1 MPRLKIGLFRHY
13 GIDAGMVESV
23 VAHGA
28 SLAGDRAAQVYIVR
42 TRFGK
47 LLDELFVRID
57 VYPPP
62 PVVFMQ
68 KIGIGTFSR
77 VMRPDV
83 HIKAGFGEPPPDL
96 HSTPDYDILSEL
108 SEIHASMRFTRG
120 FLDKILAKHCGAP
133 CPC

>member
-1 MPRLKIGLFRHY
+1 M
-13 GIDAGMVESV
+13 
-23 VAHGA
+23 
-28 SLAGDRAAQVYIVR
+28 R

-96 HSTPDYDILSEL
+96 HGTPDYDIFGEL
-108 SEIHASMRFTRG
+108 PEIHASMRIICDF
-120 FLDKILAKHCGAP
+120 FDELLANHCCAP
-133 CPC
+133 